1 MLMSPGKVT
10 RLHFA
15 YRAIEALSPTENWLL
30 TAISKHCLPVQ
41 IVSRFN
47 HIQGKGVSV
56 DQQY

>member
-1 MLMSPGKVT
+1 MLMSQGKVT
-10 RLHFA
+10 RLYFA
-15 YRAIEALSPTENWLL
+15 YQAIEDLSHTENWLL
-30 TAISKHCLPVQ
+30 TATSKDCLPVQ